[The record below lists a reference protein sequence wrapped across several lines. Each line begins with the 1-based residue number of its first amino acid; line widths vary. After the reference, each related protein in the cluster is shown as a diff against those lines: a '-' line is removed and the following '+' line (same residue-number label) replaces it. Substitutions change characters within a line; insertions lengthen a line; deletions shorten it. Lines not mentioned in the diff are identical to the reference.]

1 MFRDAFVKLDV
12 LETEALLKEIN
23 PLLEGSP
30 LGIRAA
36 TILSVEPSFYPGY
49 RFLDISDHNVVPPRR
64 IHALYT
70 PGQLVL
76 LDWTNGPIYAMNQN
90 KKLRLDEKNVAEY
103 VRFFFTFVRGRHGR
117 FLITESVDDI
127 AWKDEP
133 PPTARKAIGNLIEP
147 ARLTGTDADGSF
159 SLSVRMMF
167 KDSLFKARVTVKPDG
182 QVSLKE
188 EELVV
193 EDMPVQD
200 DVLGQ

>member
-1 MFRDAFVKLDV
+1 MFRDAFVKLDM
-12 LETEALLKEIN
+12 LEAEALLQELN
-23 PLLEGSP
+23 PLLDGAP
-30 LGIRAA
+30 LNPQTA
-36 TILSVEPSFYPGY
+36 TILTMALSFYPGY
-49 RFLDISDHNVVPPRR
+49 RFLDIADHNQIPPRR
-64 IHALYT
+64 IHALYA
-70 PGQLVL
+70 PGKLVV
-76 LDWTNGPIYAMNQN
+76 LDWTNGPIYAMNQ
-90 KKLRLDEKNVAEY
+90 KKLLQLDDSNVAEY

-147 ARLTGTDADGSF
+147 ARLTGTDPDGSYF
-159 SLSVRMMF
+159 LTVRMMF
-167 KDSLFKARVTVKPDG
+167 KDSLFKANVTVKPDG
-182 QVSLKE
+182 QVSLSD